1 MIRITSFIS
10 IYLKMIIK
18 KNWQIQPNPE
28 KQKIEALSQALNT
41 DELISTLLVQ
51 RGIETFEEAKK
62 FFRPDLKDLHDP
74 FLMKDMDK
82 AIERIQKAITQKENI
97 MIYGDYDVDGTT
109 SVALVYG
116 FLREFIDEKLLSF
129 YIPNRYSE
137 GYGISFTGIDVA
149 AEMNVSLIIALDC
162 GIRSN
167 DKIKFASEKNIDF
180 IICDHHLPGAEIP
193 AAIAVLDP
201 KRKDCDYPYKELSGC
216 GIGYKLIQ
224 ALNTTLQLDKDVTKW
239 LDLVVTSIAADIVP
253 ITGENRILAFY
264 GLQKINHSPRI
275 GIQELLNVRKEN
287 SSKGNTNTA
296 TEVKKEISITDI
308 VFSVAPRINAAGR
321 IEHGKQAVELL
332 IAETEISAFDIGKL
346 INVNNNTRKDLDKQI
361 TAEALEI
368 IETNEAIKNRNS
380 TVLYKP
386 DWHKGVVGIVA
397 SRVIEKY
404 YKPTI
409 ILTESN
415 GMATGSARSVK
426 DFDVHAALEQCADLL
441 EQFGGHKYAAGMTL
455 KIENVAAF
463 QKRFE
468 EVVSST
474 IQEYQ
479 KTPVQEIDLEINLEQ
494 IDFKFNRIL
503 KQFSPFGPGNMAP
516 VFLTRNLLDEGNL
529 RIVGSNHLKLKM
541 VDENGIGLSAIA
553 FNLGAFFD
561 PISKNIP
568 VDICY
573 SIEENNWNN
582 AVNLQLNIKD
592 IKL

>member
-1 MIRITSFIS
+1 
-10 IYLKMIIK
+10 MIIK
-18 KNWQIQPNPE
+18 KNWQLQPNPE
-28 KQKIEALSQALNT
+28 KLKIEALSQALNT

-51 RGIETFEEAKK
+51 RGIETFEAAKK
-62 FFRPDLKDLHDP
+62 FFRPDLNDLHDP

-82 AIERIQKAITQKENI
+82 ATDRVKSAISNKEKI

-116 FLREFIDEKLLSF
+116 YLREFVEEKLLSF
-129 YIPNRYSE
+129 YIPDRYSE
-137 GYGISFTGIDVA
+137 GYGISLKGIDVA
-149 AEMNVSLIIALDC
+149 SENNVSLIIALDC

-167 DKIKFASEKNIDF
+167 DKIKYATEKNIDF
-180 IICDHHLPGAEIP
+180 IICDHHLPAEEIP
-193 AAIAVLDP
+193 AAAAVLDP
-201 KRKDCDYPYKELSGC
+201 KRKDCKYPYKELSGC

-224 ALNTTLQLDKDVTKW
+224 ALNSSLQLNKDVTKW

-253 ITGENRILAFY
+253 ITGENRILAYY
-264 GLQKINHSPRI
+264 GLQKINDSPRI
-275 GIQELLNVRKEN
+275 GIQELLNIRKEN
-287 SSKGNTNTA
+287 TGKSNSNTA
-296 TEVKKEISITDI
+296 TEVKKEISISDI

-321 IEHGKQAVELL
+321 IEHGKKAVELL
-332 IAETEISAFDIGKL
+332 IAETEINAFDIGKL

-368 IETNEAIKNRNS
+368 IETNEGIKNGNS

-415 GMATGSARSVK
+415 GMAIGSARSVK

-455 KIENVAAF
+455 KLENVAAF
-463 QKRFE
+463 QQRFE

-494 IDFKFNRIL
+494 IDAKFNRIL

-529 RIVGSNHLKLKM
+529 RIVGNNHLKLKM

-553 FNLGAFFD
+553 FNLGQFFD
-561 PISKNIP
+561 PISKQIP

-573 SIEENNWNN
+573 NIEENNWNN
-582 AVNLQLNIKD
+582 TVNLQLNIKD